1 MKKLVQKLRNLVI
14 QEKLIEGI
22 NNTNIPSM
30 IIFKSSTITNELQ
43 TVYEPSLFVIL
54 QGEKIV
60 SIGEKVIT
68 YNNTSFLISSTYL
81 PISGKII
88 KATQNE
94 PFLSLKISFT
104 LEEIFDAIKEFS
116 ITMNKDKSSFALSS
130 YKLNEELLDIVFRLF
145 KLSKEGKETEILTKI
160 YKKEILYYLLF
171 VNKTIELLQ
180 LSFIEGNTYKISKA
194 INLINKD
201 LHEHLSIEDIAKE
214 INMSVSSFFKYFKTF
229 TALSPLQ
236 YRKIRKLQE
245 ARRLMITQNMDISG
259 AAFQVGYLS
268 TSQFSREYTSYFGIN
283 PSVDIKNFKKEWFRL
298 FSI

>member
-1 MKKLVQKLRNLVI
+1 MNYKRF
-14 QEKLIEGI
+14 
-22 NNTNIPSM
+22 TNH
-30 IIFKSSTITNELQ
+30 
-43 TVYEPSLFVIL
+43 LFVIL